1 MPFSPILNAKEL
13 LPWQIYVLI
22 TDELCYILNI
32 IKSEKRPH
40 FAVFV
45 FS

>member
-22 TDELCYILNI
+22 TDELCYINNNTEVILL
-32 IKSEKRPH
+32 
-40 FAVFV
+40 F
-45 FS
+45 